1 MKNED
6 GCNLERS
13 WNIGVH
19 LDDCKKLQKLEKLPI
34 LKRATQRVECIH
46 APPRRGRYW
55 QSQKKMGTYEPSSGI
70 FFPGKIQKNTQNSE
84 IFSKGLKL

>member
-1 MKNED
+1 MKMD
-6 GCNLERS
+6 ATWKGPGILECTLMTAK
-13 WNIGVH
+13 N
-19 LDDCKKLQKLEKLPI
+19 CKKLEKLPI

-46 APPRRGRYW
+46 APPRRGGYW

-84 IFSKGLKL
+84 NFSKGLKL